1 MKRIFSEYI
10 IVVEKEKKR
19 ESVSILLSKELPYK
33 KTSLLPD
40 GRMEIY
46 ASYRQHKE
54 ICKCFYNES
63 VEHKITEN
71 KGILSVFSPLKGR
84 IGLYIGMIFML
95 VTLIYSSNI
104 VWCINVEGN
113 RKLTDEEIINELHNV
128 GFDLGDYVPKID
140 YDKLQNKVLLN
151 SDDLAWISININ
163 GNVANV
169 KVKEKLHNEKENK
182 KVLYSNIVAKSDG
195 YITSISVID
204 GKKAVNIGNV
214 VKKGE
219 ILISGVID
227 SQAEGVRYEQA
238 RGEVLAYVNKK
249 ISVEIPL
256 NSTKKVYTGVKY
268 KNKSY
273 KIYNFPLF
281 FSSNYGNQS
290 GFYDTIEK
298 KEKLCFMGIK
308 NIPITV
314 ITTACYEYELI
325 DVNLSV
331 EEASQ
336 LANIELKNKLD
347 AALCGSTIINKS
359 VSTRCDGERYYLDC
373 ELYCL
378 EDIALEQEFFVTE

>member
-63 VEHKITEN
+63 VEHKITEK

-113 RKLTDEEIINELHNV
+113 RKLTDDEIINELHNV

-219 ILISGVID
+219 ILIYPSL
-227 SQAEGVRYEQA
+227 
-238 RGEVLAYVNKK
+238 LAT
-249 ISVEIPL
+249 IFE
-256 NSTKKVYTGVKY
+256 Y
-268 KNKSY
+268 KT
-273 KIYNFPLF
+273 FLF
-281 FSSNYGNQS
+281 SFS
-290 GFYDTIEK
+290 
-298 KEKLCFMGIK
+298 L
-308 NIPITV
+308 
-314 ITTACYEYELI
+314 
-325 DVNLSV
+325 
-331 EEASQ
+331 
-336 LANIELKNKLD
+336 
-347 AALCGSTIINKS
+347 
-359 VSTRCDGERYYLDC
+359 
-373 ELYCL
+373 
-378 EDIALEQEFFVTE
+378 